1 MNSILEANLL
11 ALSVNNREL
20 CSRLQ
25 SACPSN
31 RYTFSKSRS
40 GETVPGNPRPLHS
53 MIDPRREAFR
63 LVPAKDVPFTVFLG
77 LGGGFA
83 PEAALQQGAQAA
95 VVIDFCL
102 EDIACLFSGVDYTHL
117 LKNERFFLLIDPLR
131 QEIKDFIL
139 EHYNPS
145 LHGGIR
151 TIPLRTRTEQDQAKF
166 EDAAAAIQE
175 AIDITGADYSVQAH
189 FGKRW
194 FSNIIRNI
202 GQAQTRPETF
212 WRDKKALPIHEA
224 AVAAAGPSLDTQ
236 IPSLGECKSRNV
248 FIISCDTAL
257 PVLLHNGIEPDA
269 VVSIDCQHI
278 SYYHFLGCELRGIP
292 LILDIASPPML
303 AGFSQAPV
311 FFSSGHPLAKYI
323 SETWRPF
330 AQIDTS
336 GGNVTYACLSLAENL
351 GARRITLFGA
361 DFAYIRCQ
369 TYARG
374 TYVYPFFAAKQNRLR
389 PIEAGLS
396 AFLYRSPFLPRENV
410 HQMREYYETSQLRH
424 YRKKL
429 EEKASLMTAGVSCA
443 PGAGAPVNLQKAR
456 RAAEHEDTPL
466 SEDKPLFIDARAQQS
481 AAVFLEQYRGAIDA
495 LPEAG
500 DAENYMRKLSAA
512 QGRIFTTLLPYMAA
526 VKKRNAELKLKDL
539 INETKRRC
547 VEEIDCVLPNCVG
560 LPNLAGRP

>member
-1 MNSILEANLL
+1 
-11 ALSVNNREL
+11 
-20 CSRLQ
+20 
-25 SACPSN
+25 
-31 RYTFSKSRS
+31 
-40 GETVPGNPRPLHS
+40 
-53 MIDPRREAFR
+53 MIDPRREASR
-63 LVPAKDVPFTVFLG
+63 LVTAEDVPFTVFLG

-83 PEAALQQGAQAA
+83 PEASLQQGAQAA

-102 EDIACLFSGVDYTHL
+102 EDIACLFSGVDYTYL

-151 TIPLRTRTEQDQAKF
+151 TIPLRTRTEQDMSKF
-166 EDAAAAIQE
+166 EDASAAIQE
-175 AIDITGADYSVQAH
+175 AIDIVGADYSVQAH

-194 FSNIIRNI
+194 FSNIVRNI
-202 GQAQTRPETF
+202 RQAQTYPETF
-212 WRDKKALPIHEA
+212 WEDKKALPVHEA
-224 AVAAAGPSLDTQ
+224 AIAAAGPSLDTQ
-236 IPSLGECKSRNV
+236 IPLLGECKSRNV

-278 SYYHFLGCELRGIP
+278 SYHHFFGCELRGIP

-303 AGFSQAPV
+303 AGFSSAPV

-323 SETWRPF
+323 SGAWRPF
-330 AQIDTS
+330 AQLDTS

-351 GARRITLFGA
+351 GAQRITLFGA
-361 DFAYIRCQ
+361 DFSYIRCQ

-374 TYVYPFFAAKQNRLR
+374 TYIYPFFTAKQNRLC

-410 HQMREYYETSQLRH
+410 HVNAEYYETSQLRY

-429 EEKASLMTAGVSCA
+429 EEKASLMIAGISCA
-443 PGAGAPVNLQKAR
+443 RGLGAPVNLQKAPR
-456 RAAEHEDTPL
+456 IARHEDTPF
-466 SEDKPLFIDARAQQS
+466 FIAAKAEQS
-481 AAVFLEQYRGAIDA
+481 AAGFLEQYRGCIAA

-500 DAENYMRKLSAA
+500 EDENYMRKLSAA
-512 QGRIFTTLLPYMAA
+512 QGRIFTTLLPYAAA

-547 VEEIDCVLPNCVG
+547 IEEIDRVL
-560 LPNLAGRP
+560 A

>member
-1 MNSILEANLL
+1 
-11 ALSVNNREL
+11 
-20 CSRLQ
+20 
-25 SACPSN
+25 
-31 RYTFSKSRS
+31 
-40 GETVPGNPRPLHS
+40 
-53 MIDPRREAFR
+53 MIDPKREASR
-63 LVPAKDVPFTVFLG
+63 LVSAADVPFTMFLG
-77 LGGGFA
+77 FGGGFA
-83 PEAALQQGAQAA
+83 PEAALQQGAQAV

-102 EDIACLFSGVDYTHL
+102 EDIACLFSAVDYTYL
-117 LKNERFFLLIDPLR
+117 LKNERFFLLIDPPR

-151 TIPLRTRTEQDQAKF
+151 TIPLRTRTEQDQSKF
-166 EDAAAAIQE
+166 EDTAAAIQE
-175 AIDITGADYSVQAH
+175 AIDIVGADYSVQAY

-194 FSNIIRNI
+194 FSNIIRNVR
-202 GQAQTRPETF
+202 QAQTCPETF
-212 WRDKKALPIHEA
+212 WQDKKEKALPIREA
-224 AVAAAGPSLDTQ
+224 AIAAAGPSLDMQ
-236 IPSLGECKSRNV
+236 IPFLGECKSRNV

-278 SYYHFLGCELRGIP
+278 SYHHFLGCELRGIP

-303 AGFSQAPV
+303 AGFSSTPV

-323 SETWRPF
+323 SEAWRPF
-330 AQIDTS
+330 AQLDTS
-336 GGNVTYACLSLAENL
+336 GGNVTYACLSFVENL
-351 GARRITLFGA
+351 GAQRITLFGA

-374 TYVYPFFAAKQNRLR
+374 TYIYPFFSAKQNRLC

-410 HQMREYYETSQLRH
+410 HEKCEYYETSQLRY

-429 EEKASLMTAGVSCA
+429 EEKASLMTADISCA
-443 PGAGAPVNLQKAR
+443 RGAGVPVNLQKAPHIAR
-456 RAAEHEDTPL
+456 HEDTPL
-466 SEDKPLFIDARAQQS
+466 CITAEAEQS
-481 AAVFLEQYRGAIDA
+481 AAGFLEQYRGGIAA

-500 DAENYMRKLSAA
+500 EDENYMRKLSTA
-512 QGRIFTTLLPYMAA
+512 QGRIFTTLLPYVAA

-539 INETKRRC
+539 INETKHRC
-547 VEEIDCVLPNCVG
+547 VEEIDRVLV
-560 LPNLAGRP
+560 